1 MQNDDKIF
9 YNILEIIIMLL
20 YNIDIYRF
28 EIILNALNKRSK
40 YKVSFRERIAAEI
53 FLDNL
58 C

>member
-9 YNILEIIIMLL
+9 YNILEITIMLL

-40 YKVSFRERIAAEI
+40 YKVSFRERIVAEI